1 MNEYTAVI
9 VDEIYQLGIKEAI
22 LSPGSR
28 STPLSMWFSE
38 HPDIYTYLNIDERS
52 AAFFAGSY

>member
-38 HPDIYTYLNIDERS
+38 HPDIYTYLNIDER
-52 AAFFAGSY
+52 